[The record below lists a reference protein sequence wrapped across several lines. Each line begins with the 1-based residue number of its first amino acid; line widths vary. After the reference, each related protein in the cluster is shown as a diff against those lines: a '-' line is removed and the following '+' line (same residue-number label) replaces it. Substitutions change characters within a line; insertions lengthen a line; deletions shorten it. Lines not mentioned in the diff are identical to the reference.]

1 MRNGERRRVVV
12 TGLGMITPLG
22 NDVDSTW
29 RELVAGRSGIG
40 RITTFDPSALETR
53 IAGEVKGFDPLR
65 YMDRKEARRTDR
77 FAQFAIAVAKQA
89 MDDAGYTLD
98 RAAPEAGAAG
108 VMWSSGVGGIQTIVE
123 NVHVLADKGH
133 QRISPFMVPM
143 MIIDMGA
150 GAIAMQ
156 FGFKGPNLA
165 VVSACASSANAVGE
179 AGDVIRRGMADVM
192 IAGGSEAGLID
203 IAIAAFNQAHALSR
217 RNDAPEKASR
227 PFDKLR
233 DGFVF
238 SEGGGALFLEE
249 LEHAKARGARIYAEL
264 VGYGLTA
271 DAYHITAPA
280 EHGEGAVRA
289 MRMALQDAELDAS
302 EVDYIN
308 AHGTSTPANDG
319 IETEAIK
326 TVFGTHARELAVSS
340 TKSMIGHTLGAAGAI
355 EAAICVLAMRDG
367 CMPPTIN
374 QEVPDP
380 ACDLDYVPNSAR
392 RRDVRVALSNSMGF
406 GGHNAVLIL
415 RRLDG

>member
-40 RITTFDPSALETR
+40 RITTFDPSALETK

-98 RAAPEAGAAG
+98 RTTAEAETAG
-108 VMWSSGVGGIQTIVE
+108 VMWSSGVGGIQTVVE
-123 NVHVLADKGH
+123 NVHILMDKGH
-133 QRISPFMVPM
+133 DRISPFMVPM

-156 FGFKGPNLA
+156 FGLKGPNLA
-165 VVSACASSANAVGE
+165 VASACASSANAIGE
-179 AGDVIRRGMADVM
+179 AGDIIRRGMADVM

-238 SEGGGALFLEE
+238 SEGGGARVLAAEPAGGDALPAREPAPDSE
-249 LEHAKARGARIYAEL
+249 SEGTAVAVKAPLTGVFYRGASPQSPPYVQAGSTVSVGQVIGLIEAMKLFNEIRSTAAGRVRRIL
-264 VGYGLTA
+264 VESGQF
-271 DAYHITAPA
+271 
-280 EHGEGAVRA
+280 VRA
-289 MRMALQDAELDAS
+289 QAPLL
-302 EVDYIN
+302 
-308 AHGTSTPANDG
+308 
-319 IETEAIK
+319 
-326 TVFGTHARELAVSS
+326 
-340 TKSMIGHTLGAAGAI
+340 
-355 EAAICVLAMRDG
+355 
-367 CMPPTIN
+367 
-374 QEVPDP
+374 
-380 ACDLDYVPNSAR
+380 
-392 RRDVRVALSNSMGF
+392 
-406 GGHNAVLIL
+406 
-415 RRLDG
+415 